1 MAIELGKGY
10 VQVVP
15 SAKGIKGLI
24 TKEMGPEAKAA
35 GEASGTSLGGS
46 LIGKIR
52 GVIAVA
58 GIGKFIG
65 DSLTQG
71 GKLEQSIGGV
81 ETLFKKNADIV
92 KKNAEVAFKTA
103 GVSANTYM
111 ENVTSFSASMIS
123 SLGGNTKK
131 AAKYANTA
139 MIDMSDNANKMGTNI
154 EDIQHAYQGFAKQNF
169 TMLDNLKLGYGGTQK
184 EMKRLLDD
192 ASKIS
197 GQKYDIS
204 SFADITKAIHVIQNK
219 MNITGTTAKEAATTF
234 EGSLGSMKAA
244 ATDFMGN
251 LALGNNLGPS
261 LKNLIDTTGTFL
273 FGNLLPMIG
282 NVLSGIGTTLLSYG
296 PTMIV
301 QGMTMLANLSQGF
314 QTGIPQLVAKIPQL
328 FTQLMTVL
336 TANMP
341 TIISKGFEII
351 TNLVLGI
358 WQAVPV
364 LLNAI
369 PSMINSFVQFLVTSY
384 PVFLSKGYEMLLKLA
399 DGAGKAIP
407 AIISAVARI
416 IPQILITLV
425 TLPGKLFT
433 LAMNA
438 VAKMASGFKPT
449 TIVGAIA
456 RLIVMIGTS
465 ISKLPGKVASWVVSI
480 PGRLANAFK
489 FNMPDILGIVSKKL
503 RGLPE
508 KVWGFVKGIPGKLM
522 SAFKFNWS
530 LPHLKLPHL
539 SVSGGKPPFGI
550 GGKGSL
556 PSFSIKW
563 YKKAM
568 NNPFMFE
575 NATLFGAGEAGDE
588 IIYGR
593 ANLMRDISEA
603 ANGKNSNDDIEEII
617 RSLSPVIVAAVV
629 EALKNL
635 KIEVDKRELGRV
647 LRKV

>member
-197 GQKYDIS
+197 GKKYDIS

-219 MNITGTTAKEAATTF
+219 MDITGTTAKEAATTF

-244 ATDFMGN
+244 ATDLMGN
-251 LALGNNLGPS
+251 LALGKNIGPS

-273 FGNLLPMIG
+273 FGNLLPMVG
-282 NVLSGIGTTLLSYG
+282 NVLSGIGTTLLSYA
-296 PTMIV
+296 PTMLV

-328 FTQLMTVL
+328 FTQLMSAL

-341 TIISKGFEII
+341 AIISKGFEII

-358 WQAVPV
+358 WKAVPV
-364 LLNAI
+364 LLSAI
-369 PSMINSFVQFLVTSY
+369 PSMFNSIAQFLVTSY
-384 PVFLSKGYEMLLKLA
+384 PVFLQKGYEMILKLA

-407 AIISAVARI
+407 SIISTVARI
-416 IPQILITLV
+416 IPQILSTLV
-425 TLPGKLFT
+425 TLPFKMFN
-433 LAMNA
+433 LAMSA
-438 VAKMASGFKPT
+438 VTKMASGFKPT
-449 TIVGAIA
+449 TVVGAIA
-456 RLIVMIGTS
+456 RLIVLIGMN

-480 PGRLANAFK
+480 PRRLANAFK
-489 FNMPDILGIVSKKL
+489 FTMPDVVGIVSKKL
-503 RGLPE
+503 RGLPD
-508 KVWGFVKGIPGKLM
+508 KVWGFVKGIPGKLK
-522 SAFKFNWS
+522 SAFNFSWS

-539 SVSGGKPPFGI
+539 SVSGGKAPFGI

-563 YKKAM
+563 YRKAM
-568 NNPFMFE
+568 NNPYMFE

-593 ANLMRDISEA
+593 ANLMRDIREA

-617 RSLSPVIVAAVV
+617 RSLAPVIVAAVV